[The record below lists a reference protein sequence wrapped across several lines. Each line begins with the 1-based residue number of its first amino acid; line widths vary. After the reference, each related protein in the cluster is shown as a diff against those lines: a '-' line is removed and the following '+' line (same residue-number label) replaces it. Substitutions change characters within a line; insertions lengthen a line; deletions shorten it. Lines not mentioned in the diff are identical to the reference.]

1 MEERLIIV
9 VNEPINGNVFDPEN
23 QMISAKRDWR
33 QKEEKE
39 KRKWPTE
46 KKKKIFLAEERKHFE
61 KFNEERVKE

>member
-39 KRKWPTE
+39 KRKM
-46 KKKKIFLAEERKHFE
+46 AYREE
-61 KFNEERVKE
+61 EENFF